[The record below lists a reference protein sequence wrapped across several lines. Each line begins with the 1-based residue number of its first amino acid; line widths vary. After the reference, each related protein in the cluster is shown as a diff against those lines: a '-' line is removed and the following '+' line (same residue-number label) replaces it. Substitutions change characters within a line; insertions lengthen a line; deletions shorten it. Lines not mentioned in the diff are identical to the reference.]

1 VSTQEFGRM
10 VEEGMRNKG
19 LSLRKLGALVGVL
32 PDGRVVDATMIKRVI
47 EGQRRSIDTHLAWRL
62 IEELDLDRVSAA
74 EAAGVWPPGVTAEM
88 LRDLDLTRT
97 GADKVLPGYHGVAL
111 PGLLD
116 LDPDLIRRT
125 RVERRRRDRRRR
137 RPWIVPIELE
147 KVAA

>member
-1 VSTQEFGRM
+1 MVEQAMRAKGWSQRRLGAEVGILSDGRIFDSTQ
-10 VEEGMRNKG
+10 
-19 LSLRKLGALVGVL
+19 
-32 PDGRVVDATMIKRVI
+32 I
-47 EGQRRSIDTHLAWRL
+47 RL
-62 IEELDLDRVSAA
+62 IIQGRRRYYDTELVERLIHVLGLPKDKAWY
-74 EAAGVWPPGVTAEM
+74 EAGVWPG
-88 LRDLDLTRT
+88 DLDLDDYQRLRALTRT